1 MKLSI
6 PLLLASLSPID
17 AFVEPESTF
26 GTLLIEAANVT
37 TKEDT
42 STAFYFGHEIPNES
56 PANLF
61 EHLDFSGATFDAR
74 SGKVANI
81 DLSVPILPGEGNN
94 LLWSV
99 GFADSSAGKPEDA
112 AEWQAVGASV
122 LQDWINSNQNELGI
136 DATEL
141 FASAA
146 AFNGDDETAVRSA
159 VHGDG
164 DLIQF
169 SLQRTF
175 KGVVV
180 RGSRASV
187 TIKSGNLVNVGFEL
201 WSDIASDFDV
211 LPRLV

>member
-1 MKLSI
+1 M
-6 PLLLASLSPID
+6 D
-17 AFVEPESTF
+17 MT
-26 GTLLIEAANVT
+26 
-37 TKEDT
+37 
-42 STAFYFGHEIPNES
+42 FYFLG
-56 PANLF
+56 
-61 EHLDFSGATFDAR
+61 EHLDFSGATFDAC
-74 SGKVANI
+74 SGKVANL
-81 DLSVPILPGEGNN
+81 DLSVPILPGDGNN
-94 LLWSV
+94 LLWDV

-112 AEWQAVGASV
+112 PEWQVVGANAV
-122 LQDWINSNQNELGI
+122 QDWINSNQKELGI
-136 DATEL
+136 DASEL

-146 AFNGDDETAVRSA
+146 AFNGEDETAVRSA
-159 VHGDG
+159 VRGDG

-201 WSDIASDFDV
+201 WSDIPSDFDV